1 MKDGTL
7 NIEEK
12 DLDTA
17 QEYEQWIDDV
27 SSNPHSSGGKR
38 QSNLV
43 SLQRSVNGCQKRRV
57 QL

>member
-27 SSNPHSSGGKR
+27 SSNPPKVGGKR

-43 SLQRSVNGCQKRRV
+43 YLQCSVNRC
-57 QL
+57 